1 MEYSTEIDKLSA
13 ALCKAQSVITF
24 AAKDST
30 NPFFKSKYADL
41 ASVIGSSREA
51 LAANGLSI
59 IQSPGFFVNGTPGY
73 IELYTLL
80 SHESGQWVKSLM
92 QIPVKSPATAQDV
105 GASITYAR
113 RYAWAATIGIYQDDD
128 DGNTASQKVVESG
141 NDAVIEYKSR
151 IDNFSLQDFST
162 KCPALM
168 SLIKSTLPNADYLEL
183 RAYGLKRMN
192 LLKSADT
199 DHPRYHEERDGGGE

>member
-1 MEYSTEIDKLSA
+1 MEHSTEIDKLSA

-92 QIPVKSPATAQDV
+92 HIPVKSPATAQDV

-128 DGNTASQKVVESG
+128 DGNAASQRVVKPENDASQRVVEPE
-141 NDAVIEYKSR
+141 NDAIIEYKSR
-151 IDNFSLQDFST
+151 IDNFSMQDFLT
-162 KCPALM
+162 KCPVLM
-168 SLIKSTLPNADYLEL
+168 SLIKSTLPNAEYLEL
-183 RAYGLKRMN
+183 RAYGLKRMA
-192 LLKSADT
+192 LLK
-199 DHPRYHEERDGGGE
+199 EVN

>member
-1 MEYSTEIDKLSA
+1 
-13 ALCKAQSVITF
+13 VITF

-30 NPFFKSKYADL
+30 NPFFKSRYADL

-51 LAANGLSI
+51 LANNGLSI

-92 QIPVKSPATAQDV
+92 QIPVKTPAPAQDVGASITYATAQDV

-128 DGNTASQKVVESG
+128 DGNTASQKVVESR

-151 IDNFSLQDFST
+151 IENFSLQDFST

-168 SLIKSTLPNADYLEL
+168 SLIKSTLPNSEYLEL
-183 RAYGLKRMN
+183 RAYGLKKMA
-192 LLKSADT
+192 LLK
-199 DHPRYHEERDGGGE
+199 EVN